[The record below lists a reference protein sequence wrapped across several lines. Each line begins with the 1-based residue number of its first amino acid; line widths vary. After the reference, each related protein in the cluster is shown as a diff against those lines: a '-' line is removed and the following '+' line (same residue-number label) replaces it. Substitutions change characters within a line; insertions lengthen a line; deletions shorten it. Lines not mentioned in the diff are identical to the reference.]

1 MRIVYR
7 RSDAARWFSA
17 FVPLIPI
24 LQYYV
29 SPIGAFNAATFL
41 AVCFLALFILN
52 FIFFSRGR
60 VLLNLNLLPAFV
72 YLFYM
77 TLNVIVTGWYYS
89 YPISWGVTFAIHMAS
104 YLIASRKKLN
114 PAAAV

>member
-60 VLLNLNLLPAFV
+60 VLLNLNLLPALQPCFFSDTDI
-72 YLFYM
+72 L
-77 TLNVIVTGWYYS
+77 TGNMRS
-89 YPISWGVTFAIHMAS
+89 AFSPDLSSSA
-104 YLIASRKKLN
+104 
-114 PAAAV
+114 P